1 MIQITHEPLDPES
14 ITAAVRKGANGAV
27 VTFLGSTRSST
38 GGRNVLYLEY
48 EAYRPMADKVLA
60 EIRAL
65 EAERGEFWTPAAGL
79 VKLAEAGGRFT
90 KA

>member
-1 MIQITHEPLDPES
+1 VYRFGYGFPAE
-14 ITAAVRKGANGAV
+14 R
-27 VTFLGSTRSST
+27 
-38 GGRNVLYLEY
+38 GG
-48 EAYRPMADKVLA
+48 PMAYADSLGLDKVLA

>member
-1 MIQITHEPLDPES
+1 MVP
-14 ITAAVRKGANGAV
+14 K
-27 VTFLGSTRSST
+27 
-38 GGRNVLYLEY
+38 
-48 EAYRPMADKVLA
+48 KVLLNIRVVAGPRRRWQTLRA

-65 EAERGEFWTPAAGL
+65 EAERGEFWKPAAGL